1 MRILNLVLPIF
12 LATTA
17 GCFPATHDKNGNPYS
32 QVPGRGVEC
41 SWMTQKT
48 LGCPEIIGPVQ
59 KGPLGQTCQTLKRGN
74 DYETRCD
81 NGVLPPNPY

>member
-1 MRILNLVLPIF
+1 MRAFNLVLPIL

-17 GCFPATHDKNGNPYS
+17 GCFPPTHDKNGNPYG

-41 SWMTQKT
+41 SWVTQKT
-48 LGCPEIIGPVQ
+48 LGCPDIVGPVQ
-59 KGPLGQTCQTLKRGN
+59 QGPLGQKCQTLKRGN

-81 NGVLPPNPY
+81 NGVLSPNPY

>member
-1 MRILNLVLPIF
+1 MYLRNSVLLLV

-17 GCFPATHDKNGNPYS
+17 GCFPVTHDKNGNPYS
-32 QVPGRGVEC
+32 QVPGREVEC
-41 SWMTQKT
+41 SWMTQKIF
-48 LGCPEIIGPVQ
+48 GCPEIVGPVQ
-59 KGPLGQTCQTLKRGN
+59 KGPLGQSCQTLKRGD

>member
-1 MRILNLVLPIF
+1 MRTLNFVCCCF
-12 LATTA
+12 LATAA
-17 GCFPATHDKNGNPYS
+17 GCFPPTHDKNGNPYS
-32 QVPGRGVEC
+32 QVPGGVEC

-48 LGCPEIIGPVQ
+48 LGCPEIVGPVQ
-59 KGPLGQTCQTLKRGN
+59 RGPMGQACQTLKRGK